1 MIAQYPWASIKNQE
15 RKHIEIGS
23 ILTLTVAIISF
34 YSIPDLNKQ
43 AVTEKPYVP
52 PPVEVVSIPA
62 TAQPPEVSQPLRPT
76 LPVESESEDFAD
88 ELETIVVGDDID
100 WDLLDAPPPPEI
112 PTVPF
117 WAVEIEPAP
126 IGGWGVINQNVI
138 YPPIAIEA
146 RQEGRVIIEF
156 TIGKDGVVRDAIV
169 LKGLPGTG
177 LNEAALAAVR
187 GTPFSPAYQRDKPVE
202 VTMSIPVEF
211 RLRK

>member
-1 MIAQYPWASIKNQE
+1 MLAQYPGVSVKIQE
-15 RKHIEIGS
+15 RKHIEIGF

-34 YSIPDLNKQ
+34 YSIPDFNRQLI
-43 AVTEKPYVP
+43 TEKPYVP

-62 TAQPPEVSQPLRPT
+62 TFQPPEVAEPMRPT

-88 ELETIVVGDDID
+88 EVEAIVIGDDID
-100 WDLLDAPPPPEI
+100 WDLLDEPPPPEI

-117 WAVEIEPAP
+117 WAVEIKPEP

-146 RQEGRVIIEF
+146 RQEGKVIIEF
-156 TIGKDGVVRDAIV
+156 TIGKDGIVRDAIV
-169 LKGLPGTG
+169 LSGLPGTG
-177 LNEAALAAVR
+177 LDEAALAAVR

-202 VTMSIPVEF
+202 VTMSIPVDF
-211 RLRK
+211 RLR